1 MNVQFTAH
9 SSGFVVH
16 ASRSWGTCSG
26 LVRGFVLGLGNVFA
40 LVLGLGNVFAPL
52 RFAYV
57 PNAQLTGAIA

>member
-1 MNVQFTAH
+1 
-9 SSGFVVH
+9 VVH

-52 RFAYV
+52 RFAYA